1 MLPTHEEFL
10 SMLEVEEHIR
20 RFEEKY
26 QTTTIEFLR
35 NSVLRATLEEDDVFL
50 WEAFEAHREE
60 LVRVGEEVRGAYLST
75 VAKMREGVRSIPA
88 DEKQCL
94 LAA

>member
-10 SMLEVEEHIR
+10 SIFEVEDHIR

-26 QTTTIEFLR
+26 KATTVEFLR
-35 NSVLRATLEEDDVFL
+35 NADLRATFEEDDIFQ

-60 LVRVGEEVRGAYLST
+60 LVRVGEEIRAAYLSS
-75 VAKMREGVRSIPA
+75 VGKMCEGGPGIPA